1 MYFIYHFFR
10 RRKHLFLGLVS
21 LIGTAAY
28 DCFCVDIVLI
38 IILRHFNKEFL
49 QISMFVFY
57 GRIEIITVDNY
68 NLIIK
73 FVLMSLNIHM
83 LLQKID
89 HNF

>member
-10 RRKHLFLGLVS
+10 RRKHLFFWLVN
-21 LIGTAAY
+21 LIVMAAY
-28 DCFCVDIVLI
+28 DCFYVDIVLI
-38 IILRHFNKEFL
+38 IILRHLNKQFL
-49 QISMFVFY
+49 QIIMMVFY
-57 GRIEIITVDNY
+57 GRIKIVTVDNY

-73 FVLMSLNIHM
+73 LVLVSLNIHM